1 MDNHLRAFALDGLR
15 TLMLAMKEV
24 SHQPSHTPT
33 LFSRQPGHKMCIQL
47 SSSRRRSYVGSRAYL
62 CLDVGQVE
70 EAEFEAWFK
79 EWKGACAS
87 MQHREEAMGKV
98 AESIEQGL
106 VVVGA
111 TAIEDKL
118 QVRRNLG
125 VVES

>member
-1 MDNHLRAFALDGLR
+1 
-15 TLMLAMKEV
+15 
-24 SHQPSHTPT
+24 
-33 LFSRQPGHKMCIQL
+33 
-47 SSSRRRSYVGSRAYL
+47 
-62 CLDVGQVE
+62 VE

-79 EWKGACAS
+79 EWKAACAS

-118 QVRRNLG
+118 QVSWEVEMNLTSG
-125 VVES
+125 YQSCYLSQPRTTLNLVCSPHKRPGLT

>member
-1 MDNHLRAFALDGLR
+1 
-15 TLMLAMKEV
+15 
-24 SHQPSHTPT
+24 
-33 LFSRQPGHKMCIQL
+33 
-47 SSSRRRSYVGSRAYL
+47 
-62 CLDVGQVE
+62 VE

-79 EWKGACAS
+79 EWKAACAS

-118 QVRRNLG
+118 QVRWR
-125 VVES
+125 VE